1 MLATMQ
7 GRNLDLLR
15 CPPQRVAEA
24 LTLTLSDLAPSQRR
38 EIGGSLA
45 TLDDR
50 ADIVQEPLFVAMR
63 DEKIVAA
70 AWGQRESGRI
80 ALFWPPRFATDEH
93 FDTSCR
99 LAELVV
105 RDLDETAVELTQ
117 VIVTRDDE
125 SVVPVLTHVGFR
137 QLAELLYLTCEAERF
152 PKSEPVSEL
161 EFVAYSGMQRGRLVH
176 LIERSYDDTLDC
188 VGLNGVRDVD
198 NVVTGY
204 QATGVYHPE
213 NWKIVRA
220 NGRDVGILL
229 MADHPKARHWELMYM
244 GLDPEVRG
252 RGLGRQIAQHALWMA
267 ARAGVERIV
276 LAVDSVNEP
285 ALRMYR
291 TEGFEMW
298 DRRFVYV
305 RFPRKKHA

>member
-1 MLATMQ
+1 MQ
-7 GRNLDLLR
+7 GRTFDFIR
-15 CPPQRVAEA
+15 CPPQRFAEA
-24 LTLTLSDLAPSQRR
+24 LTLTLSDLAPSQRHDLA
-38 EIGGSLA
+38 GSLA

-50 ADIVQEPLFVAMR
+50 ADLLREPLFVAMR
-63 DEKIVAA
+63 DETIVAA

-105 RDLDETAVELTQ
+105 RDLDDTAVELTQ

-137 QLAELLYLTCEAERF
+137 QLAELLYLTCESERF
-152 PKSEPVSEL
+152 PRNEPATDL
-161 EFVAYSGMQRGRLVH
+161 EFFPYSSAQRERLVH
-176 LIERSYDDTLDC
+176 LIKRSYDGTLDC
-188 VGLNGVRDVD
+188 VGLNGVRDVE

-204 QATGVYHPE
+204 QATGVYRPD
-213 NWKIVRA
+213 NWKIVRS
-220 NGRDVGILL
+220 NGQDVGILL

-244 GLDPEVRG
+244 GLTPDVRG
-252 RGLGRQIAQHALWMA
+252 RGLGRQIAQYAQWMA
-267 ARAGVERIV
+267 GRAGVERVV

-285 ALRMYR
+285 AVRMYR
-291 TEGFEMW
+291 TTGFEMW
-298 DRRFVYV
+298 DRRLVYV
-305 RFPRKKHA
+305 RFPRQKHA